1 MKSFSEMTIAMASD
15 HAGFPLKQQVQL
27 FLEDN
32 GAKVKDFGCY
42 STESCDYPD
51 FAHPLAEAVEKGEF
65 EFGIVICSTGN
76 GICMT
81 ANKHQ
86 GIRAAL
92 CWDTKLAELA
102 RAHNNA
108 NVLGLPANFISAVKA
123 LDIVRT
129 FFQTDF
135 EGERHERRVN
145 KIPCKSRDSLLLELR
160 TEPDGFGAYFS
171 CAAVRER
178 RTRRGVS
185 VAVSGMPCRA
195 AG

>member
-1 MKSFSEMTIAMASD
+1 MKNFSEMSIALASD
-15 HAGFPLKQQVQL
+15 HAGYALKQQVQL

-32 GAKVKDFGCY
+32 GAQVKDFGCH

-51 FAHPLAEAVEKGEF
+51 FAHPLAEAIEKGEV

-76 GICMT
+76 GITMT

-92 CWDTKLAELA
+92 CWETKLAELA

-108 NVLGLPANFISAVKA
+108 NVLGLPANFISAPKA

-135 EGERHERRVN
+135 EGGRHERRVN
-145 KIPCKSRDSLLLELR
+145 KI
-160 TEPDGFGAYFS
+160 AIH
-171 CAAVRER
+171 
-178 RTRRGVS
+178 
-185 VAVSGMPCRA
+185 
-195 AG
+195 

>member
-15 HAGFPLKQQVQL
+15 HAGFALKQQVQL

-42 STESCDYPD
+42 SAESCDYPD
-51 FAHPLAEAVEKGEF
+51 FAHPLAEAVEKGEY
-65 EFGIVICSTGN
+65 EFGIIICSTGN
-76 GICMT
+76 GISMT

-92 CWDTKLAELA
+92 CWETKLAELA
-102 RAHNNA
+102 RQHNNA
-108 NVLGLPANFISAVKA
+108 NVLALPANFITVPKA

-135 EGERHERRVN
+135 EGGRHERRVN
-145 KIPCKSRDSLLLELR
+145 KIPIK
-160 TEPDGFGAYFS
+160 
-171 CAAVRER
+171 
-178 RTRRGVS
+178 
-185 VAVSGMPCRA
+185 
-195 AG
+195 

>member
-1 MKSFSEMTIAMASD
+1 MKSFSEMTIALASD
-15 HAGFPLKQQVQL
+15 HAGFELKQQVQL

-32 GAKVKDFGCY
+32 GAKVKDFGCF
-42 STESCDYPD
+42 SAESCDYPD
-51 FAHPLAEAVEKGEF
+51 FAHSLALAVENGEY

-76 GICMT
+76 GITMT

-92 CWDTKLAELA
+92 CWETKLAELA

-108 NVLGLPANFISAVKA
+108 NVLGLPANFISAPKA

-135 EGERHERRVN
+135 EGGRHERRVN
-145 KIPCKSRDSLLLELR
+145 KI
-160 TEPDGFGAYFS
+160 AIH
-171 CAAVRER
+171 
-178 RTRRGVS
+178 
-185 VAVSGMPCRA
+185 
-195 AG
+195 